1 MKGRF
6 AQIGHGNVSDAQ
18 SEHMKRRCH
27 FLILTDKW
35 YKMQRVGIILT

>member
-1 MKGRF
+1 MPRDQNFTALFKKSKR
-6 AQIGHGNVSDAQ
+6 VCP
-18 SEHMKRRCH
+18 KRRCH